1 MSPKKL
7 YSFKI
12 DSEIA
17 AALKRIKARDGIGE
31 SEQIRRGI
39 VLWLKQ
45 QGVTPPKIKTERR
58 RAVGQTRRRPSTH
71 KRQS

>member
-12 DSEIA
+12 DAEVA
-17 AALKRIKARDGIGE
+17 AALKQIKAREGIGE

-39 VLWLKQ
+39 LLWLDTK
-45 QGVTPPKIKTERR
+45 GITPKKKTERK
-58 RAVGQTRRRPSTH
+58 RATTR
-71 KRQS
+71 KRS

>member
-12 DSEIA
+12 DSEVA
-17 AALKRIKARDGIGE
+17 TALKQIKVRDGIGE

-39 VLWLKQ
+39 LLWLETK
-45 QGVTPPKIKTERR
+45 GVTPQKAKPERK
-58 RAVGQTRRRPSTH
+58 RARTRRRS
-71 KRQS
+71 

>member
-12 DSEIA
+12 DSEVA
-17 AALKRIKARDGIGE
+17 EALKTIKARDGIGE

-39 VLWLKQ
+39 DLWLKTK
-45 QGVTPPKIKTERR
+45 GVKVIKAKTERK
-58 RAVGQTRRRPSTH
+58 RPVSR
-71 KRQS
+71 KRS

>member
-12 DSEIA
+12 DYEVA
-17 AALKRIKARDGIGE
+17 EALKDIKARDGIGE

-39 VLWLKQ
+39 LLWLKT
-45 QGVTPPKIKTERR
+45 QGVTPQKTERKRPIR
-58 RAVGQTRRRPSTH
+58 R
-71 KRQS
+71 KRS